1 MRRHI
6 DDKELLLFLDGELT
20 PRRHSLV
27 ATHLETCETCR
38 DRAELVRA
46 TMAEVTAALK
56 QDVPAGPE
64 PQSPQSRSRVRLAS
78 ALQRAAASEPT
89 WLEAAA
95 AQFSGALL
103 LRRLGIAA
111 GVGVICAVAF
121 MAARITQEP
130 RVATLVT
137 LGALP
142 EATLT
147 PGAVST
153 LTAAE
158 LCRGVRPSRVVTE
171 SVRRR
176 VLRSYG
182 MEHVAED
189 AYELD
194 ALITPELGG
203 STDPANLWPQ
213 RYRAPRWN
221 ARIKDQLEELL
232 PKMVCAGQISLAQ
245 AQRDIASDWVEAYK
259 RHFNTDTP
267 REPHLESTDEQPEL
281 LIVPDRAP
289 MRLASIGFVL
299 R

>member
-6 DDKELLLFLDGELT
+6 DDDELLLFIDGELT
-20 PRRHSLV
+20 LARRSLV
-27 ATHLETCETCR
+27 ATHLETCRTCR
-38 DRAELVRA
+38 DRAELVRV
-46 TMAEVTAALK
+46 TMAEIAAVLK
-56 QDVPAGPE
+56 QGLPAEPE
-64 PQSPQSRSRVRLAS
+64 SHSRSRVRLAS
-78 ALQRAAASEPT
+78 ALQRAASSEPT
-89 WLEAAA
+89 WLDAAA

-103 LRRLGIAA
+103 LRRLGVAA
-111 GVGVICAVAF
+111 GVGVICAAAF
-121 MAARITQEP
+121 MAARIGQEP
-130 RVATLVT
+130 RGENLVA

-153 LTAAE
+153 LTAAD
-158 LCRGVRPSRVVTE
+158 LCRGVRPSRAVTE

-176 VLRSYG
+176 VLRSYR

-221 ARIKDQLEELL
+221 AHIKDQLEELL
-232 PKMVCAGQISLAQ
+232 PKMVCAGHITLAQ
-245 AQRDIASDWVEAYK
+245 AQRDIASDWVDAYK
-259 RHFNTDTP
+259 RYFNTDAP
-267 REPHLESTDEQPEL
+267 RQAHLALPPDEEPEL

-289 MRLASIGFVL
+289 MRMAAIGFVVP
-299 R
+299 